1 MTTQSFEAQL
11 ADVSRKL
18 DRVIELLESK
28 PARRPAELRQP
39 RPKPLPLTEDE
50 IKQLQARF
58 QNLFARWK
66 DGKELE
72 VQSELEALNADAL
85 RRFADANNLNI
96 TAKTPKIKALTLIAT
111 RFREKRQL
119 MQGLMPRRPADA

>member
-1 MTTQSFEAQL
+1 
-11 ADVSRKL
+11 
-18 DRVIELLESK
+18 VIELLESK